1 MSQLK
6 KNGMN
11 ISTPTTTTM
20 PPVHHHH
27 SIGSGESP
35 FPNYREINLTGQS
48 SSGVKRNAQS
58 VEGKGTTSSETQ
70 EVYMSLDRKS
80 AKKQFIELSNNSAKR
95 ENNFNKI
102 PTA

>member
-1 MSQLK
+1 
-6 KNGMN
+6 MN
-11 ISTPTTTTM
+11 ISTPTTTTI
-20 PPVHHHH
+20 PGSGIVAHHQH

-48 SSGVKRNAQS
+48 MSGGKRNAQS
-58 VEGKGTTSSETQ
+58 VEGKATSSETQ

-80 AKKQFIELSNNSAKR
+80 AKKQFIEMSSAKR
-95 ENNFNKI
+95 ENNFSKI